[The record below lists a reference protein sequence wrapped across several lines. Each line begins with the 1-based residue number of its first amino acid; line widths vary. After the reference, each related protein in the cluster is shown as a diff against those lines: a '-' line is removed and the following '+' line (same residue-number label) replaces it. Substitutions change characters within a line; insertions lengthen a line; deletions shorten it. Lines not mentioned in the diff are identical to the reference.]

1 MQQVSRL
8 FFLLMIDDT
17 TETPTFLTPFLSV
30 NSFQLLWK
38 TCVRWCA
45 WNRVFVSI
53 ATLQL
58 LASCLYSTKKRRAQ
72 GKLWDRRHQAA
83 GQRRA
88 LVTTREFE
96 LKFRGWFLL
105 ARQTLLACLW
115 KTERYFMTTRVLGP
129 MAEAYETRLEYFPS
143 QLIASFKRQCLW
155 NTDDNWSSSL

>member
-1 MQQVSRL
+1 MYHISNKNSFFVLPFIFPSKTTVEQWWPPMQQVSRL

-88 LVTTREFE
+88 LVP
-96 LKFRGWFLL
+96 L
-105 ARQTLLACLW
+105 
-115 KTERYFMTTRVLGP
+115 V
-129 MAEAYETRLEYFPS
+129 
-143 QLIASFKRQCLW
+143 
-155 NTDDNWSSSL
+155 NSSSNSVDDSCWHVKHY